1 MSKKIIVAGGGHGGI
16 AAAALIARSGIDVT
30 VYEKKSREAMG
41 YDWTDIFAPD
51 SLKDI
56 GIAMPSE
63 NLYEYK
69 TDMTFYSTD
78 EKTPIYQNT
87 PEDEKEI
94 KMERRDIYNMLID
107 NAEKYGVKFVYE
119 CDIQGPV
126 VNDRRVVGIKTDK
139 GDFFADL
146 IIDACGCMS
155 PVRMNLPK
163 NFRVQ
168 KRPLKNEKF
177 YVYRAFFNKNPDT
190 VAEDKY
196 KVCMLP
202 EGKSGIGWVASEDKY
217 TDLLIGRFEP
227 FDEAEAQRTAE
238 YFRSKNPTL
247 GNELVRGGDFVQIPV
262 RQPLSIMVCDGYAA
276 IGDSAFMTVPIIGSG
291 IANSFR
297 AAKILAETV
306 ITDIDGEYSDKT
318 LWSYQYRFYKEY
330 GAGLAPLAIVKLLLA
345 KLTPEQL
352 NYIFE
357 KGILTSDEMTIT
369 AKSTGVG
376 DFFHFSPDLPKRGV
390 AILKDKALLK
400 ELLCVAKKMA
410 SVIAT
415 CAVIPEK
422 YDRAAVYG
430 WAWKYDQIFKE

>member
-1 MSKKIIVAGGGHGGI
+1 MSKKVIVAGGGHGGI
-16 AAAALIARSGIDVT
+16 AAASLIARSGIDVT
-30 VYEKKSREAMG
+30 VYEKNSREAMG

-63 NLYEYK
+63 ELYEYK

-78 EKTPIYQNT
+78 EKSPIYQDT
-87 PEDEKEI
+87 PDDEKEI
-94 KMERRDIYNMLID
+94 KMERRDIYNMLIE
-107 NAEKYGVKFVYE
+107 NAEKYGVKFE
-119 CDIQGPV
+119 FEQNILQPLTEGT
-126 VNDRRVVGIKTDK
+126 RVVGIKTDK
-139 GDFFADL
+139 GEFFADL
-146 IIDACGCMS
+146 VIDACGCMS
-155 PVRMNLPK
+155 PIRMNLPK

-168 KRPLKNEKF
+168 KAPVKNEKF
-177 YVYRAFFNKNPDT
+177 YIYRAFFNKVPET

-227 FDEAEAQRTAE
+227 FDETEARRTAE

-247 GNELVRGGDFVQIPV
+247 GSEILRGGDFVQIPV
-262 RQPLSIMVCDGYAA
+262 RQPLSVMVCDGYAA

-297 AAKILAETV
+297 AAKILSETV
-306 ITDIDGEYSDKT
+306 IADVDGEYSGKT
-318 LWSYQYRFYKEY
+318 LWAYQYRFFKEY

-345 KLTPEQL
+345 KLTPEKL

-357 KGILTSDEMTIT
+357 KGILTSKEMTIT
-369 AKSTGVG
+369 AKSTGIW
-376 DFFHFSPDLPKRGV
+376 DFFHFSPDLPKRGI
-390 AILKDKALLK
+390 AIVKDKALLK
-400 ELLCVAKKMA
+400 EIIWVAKKMA
-410 SVIAT
+410 SVIT
-415 CAVIPEK
+415 VCAKIPKK
-422 YDRAAVYG
+422 YDRASVFA
-430 WAWKYDQIFKE
+430 WAWKYDQLFR